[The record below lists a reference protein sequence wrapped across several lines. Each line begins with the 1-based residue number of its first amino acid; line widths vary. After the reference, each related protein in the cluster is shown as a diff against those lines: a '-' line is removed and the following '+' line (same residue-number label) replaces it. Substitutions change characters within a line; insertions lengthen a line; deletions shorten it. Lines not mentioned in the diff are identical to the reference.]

1 MSGKGWAAFGLLAV
15 LYVLHN
21 DWWQW
26 NDPTMVAGLPLGL
39 AYHVAYMLV
48 TAVALGFAVRVA
60 WPSHLDDEPES
71 KR

>member
-26 NDPTMVAGLPLGL
+26 NDTSMVGGVPIGL
-39 AYHVAYMLV
+39 AYHVGYMLV
-48 TAVALGFAVRVA
+48 TAVALSIAVRFA
-60 WPSHLDDEPES
+60 WPHHLDAEPEDD
-71 KR
+71 R